1 MHVIVFFFLWVRM
14 RFDKIVIFTPIEA
27 IAEMSVLHRM
37 IIGPFLPII
46 KSIFDNVLFDTFVM
60 QESIVY
66 L

>member
-1 MHVIVFFFLWVRM
+1 M